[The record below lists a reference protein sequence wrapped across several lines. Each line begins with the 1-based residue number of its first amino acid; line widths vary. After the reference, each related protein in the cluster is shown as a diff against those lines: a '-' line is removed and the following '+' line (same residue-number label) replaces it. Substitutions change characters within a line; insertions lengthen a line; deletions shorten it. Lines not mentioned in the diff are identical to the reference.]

1 MEPFSTH
8 ATAAAPSIPCGF
20 LQMHHFPLSPHL
32 APVQLELN
40 QIVSL
45 SDDSSD
51 DELPEPSQLSQLVQK
66 LKPIPKCEVRCQNVK
81 TDRDDS
87 LEDSDESM
95 AESTQNHLKA
105 PEK

>member
-8 ATAAAPSIPCGF
+8 ATAAAPSIPHGF
-20 LQMHHFPLSPHL
+20 LQMHHFPLSPHI
-32 APVQLELN
+32 APVQLEPN

-51 DELPEPSQLSQLVQK
+51 DELPELSQLSQLVQK

-87 LEDSDESM
+87 SEDSDELM